1 MLNYKETKM
10 DDLQAWLDLI
20 EYLWEQLIDWFLGLF
35 DWVEED
41 ERLFVIVLFAVVVI
55 FGVMSLLDTLKQR
68 KMENE

>member
-1 MLNYKETKM
+1 M

-20 EYLWEQLIDWFLGLF
+20 EYLWEQLIDWFVELF

>member
-1 MLNYKETKM
+1 M